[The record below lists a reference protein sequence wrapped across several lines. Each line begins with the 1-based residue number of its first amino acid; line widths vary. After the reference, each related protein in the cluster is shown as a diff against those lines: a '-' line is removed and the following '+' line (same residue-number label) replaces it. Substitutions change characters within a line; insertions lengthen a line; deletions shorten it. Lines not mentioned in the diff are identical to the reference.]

1 MDYGKTSNDTLYE
14 RSGSWLRFKTS
25 SQPLPVGT
33 IRVGFMVGHNSDHTL
48 KTVDPTGV
56 LTDRGTW
63 TYVGVGNSDYTESI
77 EWQSQ
82 VWDFHLDVNI
92 TDWSYLFADNI
103 LMLRPSEQPRL
114 TDVVGINIIDANAYG
129 VTTMEGMFM
138 NSNINNILSIR
149 NTESCLNTSYMF
161 HVGTDASKYIEGVHF
176 IAPNCT
182 DASYMFYGRYLE
194 VTWDYP
200 NDRYEFSAT
209 GNCID
214 MSYMFYKVTFS
225 NPSPPY
231 LDMSSCVNASYMFY
245 NTNLRLFPYDTS
257 NVQDMSH
264 MLDSVTN
271 LTTFPPNLSLASCTN
286 AESLFAFCKFT
297 STPLI
302 DISHCTNTKRMF
314 YSCTL
319 LEQVSLT
326 SACLTENTEQMFS
339 TCRALKSVP
348 LFDTSRSTTVYSM
361 FDSCNAL
368 EAIPLFDTSN
378 ATTGYGFAQGA
389 KVLTQIPLI
398 NTSKMT
404 SVAYMFS
411 GCYMVESGALALYN
425 QMSTQTRPPSRH
437 DSAFR
442 NCGRDTASG
451 QVELAQIPTS
461 WGGTQA

>member
-1 MDYGKTSNDTLYE
+1 MDYGKTTNDTLYE
-14 RSGSWLRFKTS
+14 SSGSWLRFRTS

-33 IRVGFMVGHNSDHTL
+33 IRVGFMVGHNSDHNL

-56 LTDRGTW
+56 LTNRGTW

-82 VWDFHLDVNI
+82 VWDFQLNVNI

-103 LMLRPSEQPRL
+103 LML

-129 VTTMEGMFM
+129 VNTMEGMFK
-138 NSNINNILSIR
+138 NSYINNILSIR

-161 HVGTDASKYIEGVHF
+161 FHVVTNVHPSIQGVHF
-176 IAPNCT
+176 TAPNCT
-182 DASYMFYGRYLE
+182 DASYMFYGRDLD

-209 GNCID
+209 GNCVD
-214 MSYMFYKVTFS
+214 MSYMFYNVQFNDS
-225 NPSPPY
+225 SYSRRPPY

-245 NTNLRLFPYDTS
+245 DSNIKEFPYDTS
-257 NVQDMSH
+257 NVQNMSH
-264 MLDSVTN
+264 MLDSADKITGFLN
-271 LTTFPPNLSLASCTN
+271 ISLASCTN
-286 AESLFAFCKFT
+286 AESLFANCRFT
-297 STPLI
+297 SISPL

-314 YSCTL
+314 YSCIL

-326 SACLTENTEQMFS
+326 SACLTETTEQMFYA
-339 TCRALKSVP
+339 CRVLKSVP
-348 LFDTSRSTTVYSM
+348 LFDTSRSTTVYQM
-361 FDSCNAL
+361 FVQCWAL

-378 ATTGYGFAQGA
+378 ATTGNGFAMGA
-389 KVLTQIPLI
+389 HVITQIPLI

-404 SVAYMFS
+404 DVAYMFD

-425 QMSTQTRPPSRH
+425 QMSTQASPPSRH

-451 QVELAQIPTS
+451 SAEVAQIPTS

>member
-1 MDYGKTSNDTLYE
+1 MDYGKTTNDTLYE
-14 RSGSWLRFKTS
+14 SSGSWLRFRTS

-33 IRVGFMVGHNSDHTL
+33 IRVGFMVGHNTDHTL

-82 VWDFHLDVNI
+82 IWDFQLNVNI
-92 TDWSYLFADNI
+92 TDWSYLFANDI
-103 LMLRPSEQPRL
+103 LMLTNVE
-114 TDVVGINIIDANAYG
+114 GINIIDANAYG

-138 NSNINNILSIR
+138 NSGVNNILSIR

-161 HVGTDASKYIEGVHF
+161 YGIHKYIQGVHF

-182 DASYMFYGRYLE
+182 NTSYMFYGRE
-194 VTWDYP
+194 IDVTWDYP

-209 GNCID
+209 GNCVD
-214 MSYMFYKVTFS
+214 MSYMFYNVQFGD
-225 NPSPPY
+225 PSSRGIPPY

-245 NTNLRLFPYDTS
+245 SSNLSVFPYDTS
-257 NVQDMSH
+257 NVQNMSH
-264 MLDSVTN
+264 MLDRATQ
-271 LTTFPPNLSLASCTN
+271 LTTLPPNLSLASCTN
-286 AESLFAFCKFT
+286 AEGLFVLCKFK

-302 DISHCTNTKRMF
+302 DISHCTNTKMMF
-314 YSCTL
+314 DSCIS

-339 TCRALKSVP
+339 SCRALKSVP
-348 LFDTSRSTTVYSM
+348 LFDTSRSTTVRSM
-361 FDSCNAL
+361 FYGCNSL

-378 ATTGYGFAQGA
+378 VTDGYGFAEGA
-389 KVLTQIPLI
+389 RAIKQVPLI

-404 SVAYMFS
+404 NVAYMFS
-411 GCYMVESGALALYN
+411 GCFKVESGALDLYN
-425 QMSTQTRPPSRH
+425 QMSTQARPPSRH
-437 DSAFR
+437 DSAFK

-451 QVELAQIPTS
+451 SAEVAQIPTS
-461 WGGTQA
+461 WGGTQT